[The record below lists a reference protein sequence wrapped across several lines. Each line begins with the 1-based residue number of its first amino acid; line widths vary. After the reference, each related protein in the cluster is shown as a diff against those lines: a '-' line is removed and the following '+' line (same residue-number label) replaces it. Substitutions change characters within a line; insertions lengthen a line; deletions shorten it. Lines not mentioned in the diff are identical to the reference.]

1 MMPAGDTFELA
12 TAQRVIFGRGSSGRL
27 AELAAE
33 LGDRVLV
40 VSGKSARHAAP
51 LEAALTGRGLAAGR
65 FRVTGEPTTEDA
77 RRGVAAARELGAN
90 VVIGIGGGSAIDA
103 GKAIAALLSNPGDP
117 IDYLE
122 VVGKGQ
128 SLTAPSVPYLAV
140 PTTAGTGAE
149 VTRNAVL
156 EAPEHH
162 VKVSL
167 RSPLMLP
174 RIALVDPQLTLDVP
188 PEVTAATGFDALA
201 QVIEPFVSH
210 KASPLTDPY
219 CLDGMRR
226 SARSLRAAFVDG
238 SDLDAREDLCLTS
251 LFGGLALA
259 NAKLGAVHG
268 FAGPLGGMYGGP
280 HGALCAAL
288 LPDVMRVNL
297 AALRAR
303 APHHPSLERYAVV
316 ARTLTGN
323 PSARAEDGIDWVRA
337 LAEALAVPKLRA
349 YGVAPEAF
357 GEIAQKARRASSM
370 QGNPIPLT
378 DEELHE
384 VLAAAT

>member
-1 MMPAGDTFELA
+1 
-12 TAQRVIFGRGSSGRL
+12 
-27 AELAAE
+27 
-33 LGDRVLV
+33 
-40 VSGKSARHAAP
+40 
-51 LEAALTGRGLAAGR
+51 
-65 FRVTGEPTTEDA
+65 
-77 RRGVAAARELGAN
+77 
-90 VVIGIGGGSAIDA
+90 
-103 GKAIAALLSNPGDP
+103 
-117 IDYLE
+117 
-122 VVGKGQ
+122 
-128 SLTAPSVPYLAV
+128 
-140 PTTAGTGAE
+140 
-149 VTRNAVL
+149 
-156 EAPEHH
+156 
-162 VKVSL
+162 
-167 RSPLMLP
+167 PLMLP

-357 GEIAQKARRASSM
+357 GE
-370 QGNPIPLT
+370 
-378 DEELHE
+378 
-384 VLAAAT
+384 

>member
-77 RRGVAAARELGAN
+77 RRGVDAARELGAN